1 MNFQG
6 SISIH
11 APVSE
16 VWRCLLDANCLAD
29 CTPGVGELTQVDD
42 RTFRGTMSATV
53 GPLSG
58 KFQFEST
65 VVESD
70 PERELL
76 VELRGTDSVTASTVT
91 ADTRIE
97 LTSPGA
103 RSTDMAYRS
112 SVDIT
117 GRLAILGEM
126 VLRTTAMLV
135 LEEFSRRLRHKL
147 ETAAPEAADV

>member
-1 MNFQG
+1 VNFEG

-11 APVSE
+11 APASE
-16 VWRCLLDANCLAD
+16 VWQCLLDPKCLAD
-29 CTPGVGELTQVDD
+29 CTPGVSELTQVDD
-42 RTFRGTMSATV
+42 RTFRGTLSASV

-65 VVESD
+65 VLESY
-70 PERELL
+70 PERELV
-76 VELRGTDSVTASTVT
+76 VEVRGTDSVTASTIT

-97 LTSPGA
+97 LTSPGP

-112 SVDIT
+112 SVNIT
-117 GRLAILGEM
+117 GRLAILGDM

-147 ETAAPEAADV
+147 EAAAPEAADV